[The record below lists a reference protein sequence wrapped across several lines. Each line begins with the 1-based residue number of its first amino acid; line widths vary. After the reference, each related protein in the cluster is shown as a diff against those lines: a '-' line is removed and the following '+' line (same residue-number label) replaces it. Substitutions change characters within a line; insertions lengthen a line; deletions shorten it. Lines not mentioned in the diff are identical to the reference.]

1 MNEQLQNAL
10 ADLLTKANNGI
21 EAGADFLSAELP
33 DVIQQLLMWYGVY
46 NGIKF
51 LTGSAV
57 LIALMVIWVKYSGRG
72 KLIDKDKDYRQGN
85 SRITLTHDGDG
96 DVGPHMVAT
105 ILLSCLFM
113 GLSFAAVNLTWL
125 KIWIAPKIWLIEYA
139 ATLAK

>member
-21 EAGADFLSAELP
+21 EAGADFLTAELP

-51 LTGSAV
+51 LAGSAA
-57 LIALMVIWVKYSGRG
+57 LIILMVIWIKYSGRG
-72 KLIDKDKDYRQGN
+72 KLINKDNDYRQGN
-85 SRITLTHDGDG
+85 SRITFTHDRDG
-96 DVGPHMVAT
+96 NLSPHIMVT
-105 ILLSCLFM
+105 GLLSFMVMLFS
-113 GLSFAAVNLTWL
+113 LDAINLTWL